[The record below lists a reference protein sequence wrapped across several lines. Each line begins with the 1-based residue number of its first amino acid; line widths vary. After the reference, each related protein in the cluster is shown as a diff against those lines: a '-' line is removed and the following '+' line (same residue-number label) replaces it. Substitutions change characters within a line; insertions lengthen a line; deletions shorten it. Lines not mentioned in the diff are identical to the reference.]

1 MRALPVVA
9 AGLSIGLTAA
19 ATGLTAF
26 ASSRQASFAHRA
38 SALEQRWKADTAA
51 GEPAA
56 SLAPLRTE
64 LAHSTYQT
72 APSWSPQWWFGTG
85 QSVLDN
91 LESRTTRAWTAALD
105 AARSQAAPVFTS
117 WNLMSA
123 QLSPFVP
130 AGAVSAEQG
139 WQQELAAAA
148 TPLAVDRLIVQWTD
162 ATNAARNAA
171 LQNQL
176 NAEVSAYRGVSGLL
190 AQANSAVTKAHHDN
204 LDPGQVP
211 TLTAALRTELSTHVD
226 ETTTTAALLTAVQS
240 LQSLIRLNDN
250 VAAALPPIMYSVDQ
264 AAAERI
270 ASASTY
276 LAQYNSVAQ
285 AFRAASEAAQLNT
298 VAAHI
303 AALQAAVA
311 TTLSANRCGHPVPS
325 GKVITLN
332 LL

>member
-51 GEPAA
+51 GAPAA

-64 LAHSTYQT
+64 LAHSTYET
-72 APSWSPQWWFGTG
+72 APSWSPQWWFNAG

-91 LESRTTRAWTAALD
+91 LESRTTRAWTAALE
-105 AARSQAAPVFTS
+105 ASRAQAAAVFTS

-130 AGAVSAEQG
+130 ANAVTAEQG
-139 WQQELAAAA
+139 WLQELAAAA
-148 TPLAVDRLIVQWTD
+148 TPLAVDRLIALWSD
-162 ATNAARNAA
+162 DINAARRAA

-190 AQANSAVTKAHHDN
+190 AQADSAVAKAHHDN

-211 TLTAALRTELSTHVD
+211 TLTTTLRTELSTHSD
-226 ETTTTAALLTAVQS
+226 DTATTRALLPAVQS
-240 LQSLIRLNDN
+240 LHSLIRLNNN
-250 VAAALPPIMYSVDQ
+250 VAAALPPLMY
-264 AAAERI
+264 
-270 ASASTY
+270 
-276 LAQYNSVAQ
+276 
-285 AFRAASEAAQLNT
+285 
-298 VAAHI
+298 
-303 AALQAAVA
+303 
-311 TTLSANRCGHPVPS
+311 
-325 GKVITLN
+325 
-332 LL
+332 